1 MGDFSVSDPVEAM
14 ELGCLHGNPG
24 ISGLNEFSKKSV
36 NAVIIEQS
44 FGWNINVRIFEDEI
58 MNYL

>member
-1 MGDFSVSDPVEAM
+1 MGEFSVSDPVEAM

-24 ISGLNEFSKKSV
+24 ISGLNEFSKKSM

-44 FGWNINVRIFEDEI
+44 FGWNINVCIFVDEI